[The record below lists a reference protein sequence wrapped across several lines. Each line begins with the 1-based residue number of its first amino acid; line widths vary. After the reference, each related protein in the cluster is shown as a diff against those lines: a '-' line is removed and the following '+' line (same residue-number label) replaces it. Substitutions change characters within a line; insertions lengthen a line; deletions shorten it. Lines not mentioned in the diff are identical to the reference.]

1 MLLINSSFYY
11 ARSATDRNPLNKKWA
26 LLSQQ
31 LPVLFFI
38 NKKHNSSHALDRSN
52 SPPNK
57 FKFNK
62 LQMLKLNVIQAALRP
77 ADLASQPLPELSDA
91 REAFMATI
99 STLITASLGAQ
110 NQLKNEQFL
119 KSLREV
125 IALFTAAFV
134 KNMNLG
140 EMVQVFE
147 CELEGRRVAVH
158 LLLAYVQILQLQLPP
173 THHDLYQETLQSLL
187 ILLSANLHTC
197 TEQSRYFYDVLLGN
211 FTGDE
216 RLVFFESLLEQICSI
231 ATAAGSK
238 KSPAS
243 NSQYTLWPL
252 ITATPIPSRIKVA
265 GMLLLCVF
273 CESPGFFDI
282 LAEFSDSK
290 TFGLLVLAFTQL
302 LSRYPESLN
311 LAELSVFSFVLNCL
325 VLQSAAF
332 RRFILSKLDIEDF
345 VKMIIALMYLY
356 SR

>member
-1 MLLINSSFYY
+1 
-11 ARSATDRNPLNKKWA
+11 
-26 LLSQQ
+26 
-31 LPVLFFI
+31 
-38 NKKHNSSHALDRSN
+38 
-52 SPPNK
+52 
-57 FKFNK
+57 
-62 LQMLKLNVIQAALRP
+62 MLKLNVIQAALRP
-77 ADLASQPLPELSDA
+77 ADLASQALPELSDA

-99 STLITASLGAQ
+99 STLITAALNANS
-110 NQLKNEQFL
+110 QLKNDQFL

-125 IALFTAAFV
+125 IVLFTAVFV

-173 THHDLYQETLQSLL
+173 IHHDLYQETLQSLL

-197 TEQSRYFYDVLLGN
+197 SEQSRYFYEVLLGD

-216 RLVFFESLLEQICSI
+216 RLVLFESLLEQISSI
-231 ATAAGSK
+231 ATSNSK
-238 KSPAS
+238 KSAT
-243 NSQYTLWPL
+243 NTSQYTLWPL
-252 ITATPIPSRIKVA
+252 ITVTPISSRIKSA
-265 GMLLLCVF
+265 GMLLLCLF
-273 CESPGFFDI
+273 CESPEAGGFFDI
-282 LAEFSDSK
+282 LAQFSDSK

-325 VLQSAAF
+325 VLQSAPF

-345 VKMIIALMYLY
+345 VGIH
-356 SR
+356 

>member
-1 MLLINSSFYY
+1 
-11 ARSATDRNPLNKKWA
+11 
-26 LLSQQ
+26 
-31 LPVLFFI
+31 
-38 NKKHNSSHALDRSN
+38 
-52 SPPNK
+52 
-57 FKFNK
+57 
-62 LQMLKLNVIQAALRP
+62 MLKLNVIQAALRP

-91 REAFMATI
+91 REAFMAAI

-125 IALFTAAFV
+125 IALFTAVFV

-147 CELEGRRVAVH
+147 CELEGRRVSVH

-173 THHDLYQETLQSLL
+173 SHHDLYQETLQSLL

-197 TEQSRYFYDVLLGN
+197 TEQSRYFYDVLLGD

-216 RLVFFESLLEQICSI
+216 RLVLFESLLEQICSI
-231 ATAAGSK
+231 AATGSK

-252 ITATPIPSRIKVA
+252 ITATPIQSRIKVA
-265 GMLLLCVF
+265 GMLLLCLF

-290 TFGLLVLAFTQL
+290 TSGLLVLSFTQL
-302 LSRYPESLN
+302 LSRHPESLN

-345 VKMIIALMYLY
+345 VTVMIALMFLY